1 MQFDAMMRL
10 DRCGDDRFLGHSP
23 AYPWGGVYGGQIV
36 AQALR
41 AAAETVPPSFR
52 VHSLHAYYLRG
63 AVPDEPLAFEV
74 QRVRD
79 GRAFV
84 ARSVVARQSAGTVAT
99 LSAGFHAGEAAADAQ
114 AVRAP
119 SVAAP
124 EELPAGGWS
133 TDFDCRFVPANGTPG
148 RVAAWLRLKPPVA
161 DDPALADCAL
171 AYLTD
176 DVPADAALRLLYPD
190 RPPPTSWE
198 EVDRTLFN
206 HSLDHNVWFHRPAPA
221 DAWQLQEFTCRS
233 FVAGRGC
240 VVGEVFD
247 RSGSHLATVAQE
259 VLVRRRR
266 S

>member
-1 MQFDAMMRL
+1 MDFAELMRL
-10 DRCGDDRFLGHSP
+10 ERHGDDRFVGRSP

-41 AAAETVPPSFR
+41 AAAATVAAGFA
-52 VHSLHAYYLRG
+52 VHSLHAYYLR
-63 AVPDEPLAFEV
+63 AAAADEPLSYEV
-74 QRVRD
+74 ERTRD
-79 GRAFV
+79 GGSFV

-99 LSAGFHAGEAAADAQ
+99 LAAGFHAGEAAADAQ
-114 AVRAP
+114 AAQAP
-119 SVAAP
+119 DVAAP

-133 TDFDCRFVPANGTPG
+133 SAFDCRFLPVNGTPG
-148 RVAAWLRLKPPVA
+148 RVAAWMRLNPPVV

-171 AYLTD
+171 AYLAD
-176 DVPADAALRLLYPD
+176 DVPADAVLRLLYPD
-190 RPPPTSWE
+190 RPPATSWE
-198 EVDRTLFN
+198 EVDRSLFN
-206 HSLDHNVWFHRPAPA
+206 HSLDHNIWFHRPAQVA
-221 DAWQLQEFTCRS
+221 AWQLQEFTCRS